1 MRKAL
6 LKSGLNGDNFQNLG

>member
-6 LKSGLNGDNFQNLG
+6 LISDIKQLKTC

>member
-6 LKSGLNGDNFQNLG
+6 L